1 MNRRFFFR
9 QATIAAAGLW
19 LVTPAAFA
27 GATDPLFVNLTTD
40 DPHRALMGIGFAQ
53 KQLERGHPVAIFF
66 NDRGVNVVS
75 VKNAATFGDHQ
86 KMIAGI
92 LAKGG
97 QIIACPTCIKHFGVA
112 EADLVPGAVVGNPEL
127 TGEALFRD
135 NGKTLT
141 W

>member
-1 MNRRFFFR
+1 MLSRRSLLGAALG
-9 QATIAAAGLW
+9 ATCLA
-19 LVTPAAFA
+19 VPAFA

-40 DPHRALMGIGFAQ
+40 DPHRAMMGIGFAQ
-53 KQLERGHPVAIFF
+53 KQLERGHPVSIFF
-66 NDRGVNVVS
+66 NDRGVHVVS
-75 VKNAATFGDHQ
+75 LKHAGTFSEHQ
-86 KMIAGI
+86 KVIAGM

-97 QIIACPTCIKHFGVA
+97 QIIACPTCIKHFGIA